1 MKKKIDITNWRE
13 VVDYMV
19 SQSKFEWKTEEH
31 FIKDLRED
39 MISEI
44 IWLWSEAELNT
55 SKWDNCVWN
64 DEVNKEYKK
73 YFDLKNDFVKNAD
86 VDKEDYFLT
95 GYDLIKKYGQDWYD
109 ENYQGS
115 TISIK
120 NNLSI
125 DQLELLASL
134 MKHGYYDFWNY
145 QIDKKGFIFPYFHQ
159 YSTSE
164 YSKYMDERK
173 RFENFEIEVEQQK
186 SSKTQKLTM

>member
-13 VVDYMV
+13 VVEYMV
-19 SQSKFEWKTEEH
+19 SQSKFEWKTEEY
-31 FIKDLRED
+31 FIKNLRED

-73 YFDLKNDFVKNAD
+73 YFDLKNDFLKNAI

-95 GYDLIKKYGQDWYD
+95 GYDLIKKYSQDWYD

-145 QIDKKGFIFPYFHQ
+145 EINKEGFIFPYFHQ

-173 RFENFEIEVEQQK
+173 RFENFEVEINQQK

>member
-1 MKKKIDITNWRE
+1 MKNKIDTTNWKE
-13 VVDYMV
+13 VIDYMV
-19 SQSKFEWKTEEH
+19 SQSKFEWKTEEY
-31 FIKDLRED
+31 FIKDLQKD
-39 MISEI
+39 MIDEI

-55 SKWDNCVWN
+55 SNWDDCVWN
-64 DEVNKEYKK
+64 DDVNKDYKK
-73 YFDLKNDFVKNAD
+73 YFDLKNDFVKNAN
-86 VDKEDYFLT
+86 VDKEDCFLT
-95 GYDLIKKYGQDWYD
+95 GYELIKKYGQDWYD

-134 MKHGYYDFWNY
+134 MKRGYYDFWNY
-145 QIDKKGFIFPYFHQ
+145 EINKKGFIFPRFNQ

-164 YSKYMDERK
+164 YSEYVSDKT
-173 RFENFEIEVEQQK
+173 RFENFEVEINQQN

>member
-1 MKKKIDITNWRE
+1 MKKKIDTTNWKE
-13 VVDYMV
+13 VIDYMV
-19 SQSKFEWKTEEH
+19 SQSKPIWKTEEY
-31 FIKDLRED
+31 FIKYLRED

-44 IWLWSEAELNT
+44 NWLWSEAELNT

-64 DEVNKEYKK
+64 DEVNREYKK
-73 YFDLKNDFVKNAD
+73 YFDLENDFNKNAITD
-86 VDKEDYFLT
+86 IEDYSLT
-95 GYDLIKKYGQDWYD
+95 GYDLIKKYGQNWYD

-125 DQLELLASL
+125 DQLELLTSL

-145 QIDKKGFIFPYFHQ
+145 EINKKGFIFPYFHQ
-159 YSTSE
+159 YRTSE
-164 YSKYMDERK
+164 YSEYIKDK
-173 RFENFEIEVEQQK
+173 NIFENFEVEVNEQN

>member
-1 MKKKIDITNWRE
+1 MKKTIDVTNWRE

-44 IWLWSEAELNT
+44 IRLWSEAEFNT

-86 VDKEDYFLT
+86 IDKEDYFLT

-173 RFENFEIEVEQQK
+173 RFENFEIEVGQQK
-186 SSKTQKLTM
+186 SSKKQKLTM

>member
-1 MKKKIDITNWRE
+1 MKQKIDLTNWE
-13 VVDYMV
+13 EIVDYMC
-19 SQSKFEWKTEEH
+19 SQSKFEWKTKEN
-31 FIKDLRED
+31 FIKHIKED

-73 YFDLKNDFVKNAD
+73 YFDLKNDFLKNANL
-86 VDKEDYFLT
+86 DKEDYFLT

-134 MKHGYYDFWNY
+134 MKHGYYDFWSYGIN
-145 QIDKKGFIFPYFHQ
+145 KKGFIFPYFHQ
-159 YSTSE
+159 YNTSE

-186 SSKTQKLTM
+186 PSKTQKLTM

>member
-1 MKKKIDITNWRE
+1 MKKKVDITNWRE
-13 VVDYMV
+13 VVNYMV

-44 IWLWSEAELNT
+44 NWLWSEAELNT
-55 SKWDNCVWN
+55 SEWDNCVWN

-73 YFDLKNDFVKNAD
+73 YFGLKNDFVKNAN

-95 GYDLIKKYGQDWYD
+95 GYELIKKYGQDWYD

-134 MKHGYYDFWNY
+134 MKRGYYDFWNY
-145 QIDKKGFIFPYFHQ
+145 EINKKGFIFPRFNQ

-164 YSKYMDERK
+164 YLEYMDGKRK
-173 RFENFEIEVEQQK
+173 FENFEVEINQQK
-186 SSKTQKLTM
+186 SKHIMKM